1 MGNEAKASM
10 DASDPFRINDHL
22 SSKQIGFPLIVTKP
36 TKLKQGD
43 KIGIIAPAGPVLR
56 SELQNGIQLLESF
69 GHEVVLSSHLFDKQG
84 YLAGEDNA
92 RLEDIH
98 TMFTD
103 NSVKAV
109 ICARGGYGTLRIL
122 DRINYDILRENPKIF
137 VGYSDI
143 TALLLA
149 LYRKTGLL
157 TFHGPVLRELT
168 QKSIGNLES
177 FLNLVSS
184 DRLLDMELA
193 GGRSLK
199 PGKATGTLMGGNLS
213 LICHL
218 LGSPYMP
225 SMRGAVLFI
234 EEKGEDLYRVDRLLT
249 HLRLSGVLEET
260 VGLIA
265 GTFEGCGERV
275 EIDRLLTDAVSDLD
289 IPVLTGLPVGHGLI
303 NITLPIGLPATIDSE
318 TMTLKIQESCVT
330 P

>member
-1 MGNEAKASM
+1 
-10 DASDPFRINDHL
+10 
-22 SSKQIGFPLIVTKP
+22 LILTKP

-43 KIGIIAPAGPVLR
+43 KIGIIAPAGPVLQT
-56 SELQNGIQLLESF
+56 ELQNGIQLIESF

-103 NSVKAV
+103 DSVKAV
-109 ICARGGYGTLRIL
+109 FCARGGYGTLRIL

-149 LYRKTGLL
+149 IHKETGVV
-157 TFHGPVLRELT
+157 TFHGPVIKELT
-168 QKSIGNLES
+168 QRRIGNLES
-177 FLNLVSS
+177 FLNLVSN
-184 DRLLDMELA
+184 DRLPDLELA
-193 GGRSLK
+193 GGRILK

-218 LGSPYMP
+218 MGSPYMP
-225 SMRGAVLFI
+225 SLKGAVLFI
-234 EEKGEDLYRVDRLLT
+234 EETGEDLYRVDRLLT
-249 HLRLSGVLEET
+249 HLRLSGILAESA
-260 VGLIA
+260 GLIA
-265 GTFEGCGERV
+265 GAFEGCGDRADIE
-275 EIDRLLTDAVSDLD
+275 RLLSDMVSGLD
-289 IPVLTGLPVGHGLI
+289 IPVLTGLPVGHGLL
-303 NITLPIGLPATIDSE
+303 NITLPIGLPTTIDSE
-318 TMTLKIQESCVT
+318 TMTVKILESCVT

>member
-1 MGNEAKASM
+1 M
-10 DASDPFRINDHL
+10 IL
-22 SSKQIGFPLIVTKP
+22 TKP
-36 TKLKQGD
+36 TKLRQGE
-43 KIGIIAPAGPVLR
+43 KIGIIAPAGPVLQT
-56 SELQNGIQLLESF
+56 ELQNGIQLLESF
-69 GHEVVLSSHLFDKQG
+69 GHEVVLSSHLFDKRG

-98 TMFTD
+98 IMFTD

-109 ICARGGYGTLRIL
+109 FCARGGYGTLRIL

-149 LYRKTGLL
+149 IHKETGLV
-157 TFHGPVLRELT
+157 TFHGPVIKELT
-168 QKSIGNLES
+168 KRRIGNLES
-177 FLNLVSS
+177 FLNLVSN
-184 DRLLDMELA
+184 DRLPDLELA
-193 GGRSLK
+193 GGRVLK

-218 LGSPYMP
+218 IGSPFMP
-225 SMRGAVLFI
+225 SLKGAVLFI

-249 HLRLSGVLEET
+249 HLRLSGVLAESA
-260 VGLIA
+260 GLIA
-265 GTFEGCGERV
+265 GAFEGCGDRP
-275 EIDRLLTDAVSDLD
+275 EIERLLSDLVSGLD

-303 NITLPIGLPATIDSE
+303 NITLPIGLPTTIDSS
-318 TMTLKIQESCVT
+318 TMTVKILESCVT

>member
-1 MGNEAKASM
+1 M
-10 DASDPFRINDHL
+10 
-22 SSKQIGFPLIVTKP
+22 IVTRP

-43 KIGIIAPAGPVLR
+43 KIGIIAPAGPVLQT
-56 SELQNGIQLLESF
+56 ELHDGIQLLESF
-69 GHEVVLSSHLFDKQG
+69 GHEVVLSSHLFDRQG
-84 YLAGEDNA
+84 YLAGEDSA

-98 TMFTD
+98 AVFTD
-103 NSVKAV
+103 NRVKAV

-122 DRINYDILRENPKIF
+122 DRIDYDILRENPKIF

-149 LYRKTGLL
+149 IHQKTGLV
-157 TFHGPVLRELT
+157 TFHGPVLKELT
-168 QKSIGNLES
+168 QKRIGNLES
-177 FLNLVSS
+177 FLNLVSNE
-184 DRLLDMELA
+184 RLPDVELA

-218 LGSPYMP
+218 IGSPYMP
-225 SMRGAVLFI
+225 SLKGAILFI

-249 HLRLSGVLEET
+249 HLRLSGVLAQ
-260 VGLIA
+260 VAGLIA
-265 GTFEGCGERV
+265 GTFEGCGERT
-275 EIDRLLTDAVSDLD
+275 EIDRLLTDTVSGLN

-303 NITLPIGLPATIDSE
+303 NITLPIGLPATIDST